1 MENYS
6 IVMLIL
12 GVMMALSAFADKLKR
27 PYPVLLVTAGIALG
41 FVPGMPQITIS
52 PEIIFLIF
60 LPPMLYDAACNISV
74 QEFKN
79 NGKTIN
85 TLAFTV
91 VFITTGGIALLAHY
105 LMGMPWPLSFVLGA
119 VLSATDAV
127 AATSITKGLGLNH
140 KTLTILEGESLINDA
155 SGLIAYRFAVA
166 AVAGSSFIWYKAGGQ
181 FILLLA
187 GGALIGGIAG
197 KLLQF
202 ILHHTRQNGIV
213 AISFTL
219 LFPFVTYSL
228 AEDLHVSGVIAV
240 VVLGILTARLTSMYF
255 PASTK
260 AQSKAFWDIIVFI
273 LNGLVFILIGL
284 EFPYVIH
291 NVKSIQILPLI
302 GYSFLIVFVTI
313 AIRVV
318 RIFLESRRHYL
329 TFRKTG
335 TDKHKKALLDWKTCL
350 ILGWSGM
357 RGIVSL
363 ATALALPE
371 KLDSGEP
378 FPQRDTIIFIAVM
391 VVVISLVFQG
401 LTLPLLVRW
410 LKIKPDGHRHK
421 PQVV

>member
-1 MENYS
+1 
-6 IVMLIL
+6 
-12 GVMMALSAFADKLKR
+12 
-27 PYPVLLVTAGIALG
+27 
-41 FVPGMPQITIS
+41 
-52 PEIIFLIF
+52 
-60 LPPMLYDAACNISV
+60 
-74 QEFKN
+74 
-79 NGKTIN
+79 
-85 TLAFTV
+85 
-91 VFITTGGIALLAHY
+91 
-105 LMGMPWPLSFVLGA
+105 MGMPWPLAFVLGA

-127 AATSITKGLGLNH
+127 AATSITKGLGLTH

-187 GGALIGGIAG
+187 GGVLLGAVAG

-240 VVLGILTARLTSMYF
+240 VVLGVFTTRLTSMYF
-255 PASTK
+255 PAATK

-318 RIFLESRRHYL
+318 RIFLESHRHYL

-335 TDKHKKALLDWKTCL
+335 TDRHKKALLDWKTCL
-350 ILGWSGM
+350 IVGWSGM

-371 KLDSGEP
+371 KLDSGAP

-391 VVVISLVFQG
+391 VVVISLVMQG
-401 LTLPLLVRW
+401 LTLPLLVKW
-410 LKIKPDGHRHK
+410 LKLKPDGRRHRL
-421 PQVV
+421 QEA